1 MTMPGLVVV
10 KEEMSKLDADVVVSF
25 LVSEGIDA
33 IVNAD
38 DAAGT
43 IPALDETRF
52 AQVLVPQADAERARA
67 LIAEH
72 SRRLTVVSS
81 DDEDDDL
88 DEEDGEADEDAEA

>member
-10 KEEMSKLDADVVVSF
+10 KEEMSKLDADVVASF
-25 LVSEGIDA
+25 LRSEGLEVT
-33 IVNAD
+33 VNAD

-43 IPALDETRF
+43 LPALDETRF
-52 AQVLVPQADAERARA
+52 AQVLVPEADAERARA

-81 DDEDDDL
+81 DDEELDDD
-88 DEEDGEADEDAEA
+88 DE